1 MTKRSAQII
10 LAPGTSGEQSF
21 PFVDGIEVGRR
32 AAPDG
37 ASTARIVIPDPVISS
52 RHCAITQADNG
63 RFFIRD
69 LSLNGT
75 KVDGKRLVPNLEFAL
90 LPGQTVQIGDHLLT
104 LWASDPEEPTMS
116 GTAEHTML
124 STGLAS
130 VTVLVGDIRGYTTL
144 SQVASSADVHR
155 AVRNVFSELEAVV
168 ARHGGTLKEYQGDAI
183 FAFWE
188 EKPDAPGQHAID
200 ACAAALALRSETLAL
215 AQDPSAWIFPDFPLE
230 MDWALASG
238 SVMISSLGRGRPT
251 GLSMIGDAV
260 NLAFRL
266 EKLIED
272 RAPTIITCDRTYT
285 RACERFDF
293 TDFGAV
299 TVKGRTG
306 SEQVHV
312 LLGPKLEPP
321 SP

>member
-10 LAPGTSGEQSF
+10 LSPGTPAEQTF
-21 PFVDGIEVGRR
+21 PFVEGIEIGRR

-37 ASTARIVIPDPVISS
+37 AIITRIVIPDPVISS
-52 RHCAITQADNG
+52 RHCAITQAENG

-90 LPGQTVQIGDHLLT
+90 LPGQTVQVGDHGLT
-104 LWASDPEEPTMS
+104 LWAAESEEATMS

-155 AVRNVFSELEAVV
+155 AVRSVFSELEAVV
-168 ARHGGTLKEYQGDAI
+168 MRHGGTLKEYQGDAI

-200 ACAAALALRSETLAL
+200 ACAAALALRSEILAL
-215 AQDPSAWIFPDFPLE
+215 AQDPKTWLFPDFPLE

-238 SVMISSLGRGRPT
+238 SVMISSMGRGRPT

-272 RAPTIITCDRTYT
+272 QAPTIITCQTT
-285 RACERFDF
+285 FARACERFDF
-293 TDFGAV
+293 TDFGPV

-312 LLGPKLEPP
+312 LIGPKPQF
-321 SP
+321 